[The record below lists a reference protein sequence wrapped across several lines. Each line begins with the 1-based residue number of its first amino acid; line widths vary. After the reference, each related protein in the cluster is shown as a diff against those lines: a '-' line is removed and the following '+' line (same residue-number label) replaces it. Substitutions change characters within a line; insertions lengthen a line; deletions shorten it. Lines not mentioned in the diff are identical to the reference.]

1 MAWLDF
7 CFDVVT
13 VMIPIITS
21 DYFLYMSGVLVV
33 VALVCVLVRIKNVF
47 I

>member
-13 VMIPIITS
+13 VMMPIITS